1 MFSKF
6 ELTDKGVELL
16 NKVIAEKKTLKFTKF
31 QLGKGEFSGDK
42 KTLAQLVSKFDE
54 FNVTQTSVLSDG
66 ITNIKGFYDNRN
78 LSVASKLTEIGIF
91 AQAGDETLT
100 EVLFSYTNQP
110 STDAEAI
117 PSKESYFSRTF
128 SVMNRTDNVTSITF
142 DLSIRQDKYNFG
154 ALEEMKA
161 ADYLDVGDKV
171 ALWGNTELGDSPFR
185 LFIIT
190 NETQEIQL
198 NNMLYAKEYLNLDD
212 KQDKTDNG
220 LKGTTKDVVENI
232 NESFWR
238 VIPKYIGNSTTP
250 TDLDTIIQEGFY
262 LSTTAT
268 NKFEH
273 LPPQLN
279 RTAAA
284 FYMKVSYNGNYAKQ
298 VLKHM
303 SNNRLFIRTKNM
315 SYWMDWVEVLT
326 EESQLFLGNAG
337 IKKVN
342 KIQDNIPKN
351 KNEGYIDDVT
361 GKLYICFPEDGSNT
375 TNDTTVSKNFI
386 PADNISN
393 AKYDILFGDKETEV
407 IRVTSG
413 SSQDVTIKNINN
425 YKALIFYAS
434 TQDTDTWSSLTTPTI
449 IDVYTFKTRLI
460 NSQVLENKSG
470 FILPIY
476 NNGEYITVNYL
487 SDTKIR
493 VVGSNIS
500 TGKATIHRIVGI

>member
-100 EVLFSYTNQP
+100 EVLFSYSNQP

-128 SVMNRTDNVTSITF
+128 SVMNRTENVTSITF
-142 DLSIRQDKYNFG
+142 DLSIRQDKYNFV

-171 ALWGNTELGDSPFR
+171 ALWGKTELGDSPFR

-220 LKGTTKDVVENI
+220 LQGTTKDVVENI

-238 VIPKYIGNSTTP
+238 VIPKIIGNSTTP
-250 TDLDTIIQEGFY
+250 IDLDTIMQEGFY
-262 LSTTAT
+262 LSTTAS

-284 FYMKVSYNGNYAKQ
+284 FYMKVSKNGNYAKQ
-298 VLKHM
+298 VLKYM
-303 SNNRLFIRTKNM
+303 SSNRIFIRTKNL

-361 GKLYICFPEDGSNT
+361 GKLYLCIET
-375 TNDTTVSKNFI
+375 TTDITVTDKFI
-386 PADNISN
+386 PADNINN
-393 AKYDILFGDKETEV
+393 AYKMAQGNGLGYNQKWQN
-407 IRVTSG
+407 VTSNRA
-413 SSQDVTIKNINN
+413 K
-425 YKALIFYAS
+425 
-434 TQDTDTWSSLTTPTI
+434 DT
-449 IDVYTFKTRLI
+449 VYTNNTSKPLSLI
-460 NSQVLENKSG
+460 H
-470 FILPIY
+470 I
-476 NNGEYITVNYL
+476 
-487 SDTKIR
+487 
-493 VVGSNIS
+493 
-500 TGKATIHRIVGI
+500 